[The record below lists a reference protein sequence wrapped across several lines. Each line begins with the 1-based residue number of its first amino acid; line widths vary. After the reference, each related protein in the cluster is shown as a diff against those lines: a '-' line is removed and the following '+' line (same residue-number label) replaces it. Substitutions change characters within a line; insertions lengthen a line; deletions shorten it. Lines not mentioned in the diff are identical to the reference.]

1 MIKRK
6 EHEIEDIEAKFRREN
21 DDDDDDDDMIK
32 KYKIDSLNSKIVN
45 ELNFQFDMIKTAMI
59 ASFVVGGLSVLGTM
73 SILKRIR
80 ITTS

>member
-21 DDDDDDDDMIK
+21 DDDDDMIK

>member
-21 DDDDDDDDMIK
+21 DDDDDDDMIK

-45 ELNFQFDMIKTAMI
+45 EFNFQFDMIRTAMI

-73 SILKRIR
+73 SILKMIR
-80 ITTS
+80 ITNS